1 MNKRKQTKAFVMS
14 MLMVVLMACFWGC
27 GESDCPL
34 TTQSVA
40 RFDFLDSKTNKPVG
54 LTNGV
59 TISGLVYINN
69 ELRIDTLFNQAQSY
83 MSLPLSYTNQTT
95 FVMHYTETLRDTIE
109 LTHKNLPFVKD
120 IECGTM
126 MFHQV
131 ESMRYTTNVLDSV
144 VLVNPNINNEEKT
157 NFNIYYRTADNE

>member
-1 MNKRKQTKAFVMS
+1 MKMTRHLTITLLA
-14 MLMVVLMACFWGC
+14 LLTVLFSGC

-40 RFDFLDSKTNKPVG
+40 RFDFLDSKTHQTVG
-54 LTNGV
+54 LTNGA
-59 TISGLVYINN
+59 TISGLVYVDNQ
-69 ELRIDTLFNQAQSY
+69 LRTDTVFNQAQSY

-109 LTHKNLPFVKD
+109 LTHKNIPYVKD
-120 IECGTM
+120 IECGSM
-126 MFHQV
+126 MFHEV
-131 ESMRYTTNVLDSV
+131 ESMQYTTNVLDSV

-157 NFNIYYRTADNE
+157 NFYIYYRTADDE